1 MVGGDVW
8 PLSACRSYVR
18 ASGGRITSQSLK
30 YSTCL
35 HSPTHRH
42 THTFPKP
49 HTSTDAERDLLNS
62 ERDVEGELLGQLQ
75 ELHRQLAEVS

>member
-1 MVGGDVW
+1 MA
-8 PLSACRSYVR
+8 PLGLPFVCMWR
-18 ASGGRITSQSLK
+18 ANHVPKSQILNLPALAD
-30 YSTCL
+30 T
-35 HSPTHRH
+35 PTH